1 MKCFEIQN
9 LNVVAKINKNKRY
22 RILTR
27 LVTLQSG
34 GSGRNL
40 VILFR
45 QQFSPLSWWTQAAYA
60 NSEYTNGSRTGRQ
73 RGGRNHFDHGFV
85 KDDGQGHPPYDIGQ
99 LGWCWGDVEMM
110 ATDLWLMATSSSY
123 NKDKIFKLPT
133 SWGNTLLLSGIN
145 VSNAIIRSI
154 KTRITILCYWK
165 TMKEC
170 FRILKY
176 CQFCLCFCNLL
187 SWWIRNA
194 KVFERIKENLSVV
207 QQTKKCLETCWGRNS
222 TDQKTRM

>member
-1 MKCFEIQN
+1 MLILNIQMDPGRGVIEEAEI
-9 LNVVAKINKNKRY
+9 
-22 RILTR
+22 T
-27 LVTLQSG
+27 LVT
-34 GSGRNL
+34 GSL
-40 VILFR
+40 KM
-45 QQFSPLSWWTQAAYA
+45 
-60 NSEYTNGSRTGRQ
+60 TGRAILL
-73 RGGRNHFDHGFV
+73 
-85 KDDGQGHPPYDIGQ
+85 PPYNSGQ